1 MSVEDWRIDNTKIHS
16 FAGNYFNMGK
26 QQGEQFKKN
35 LIHGFE
41 IIKNHEGINNL
52 RPKFVPKPLFF
63 KIAQSKAYDAFSHIF
78 EKFAPNQAE
87 RIHGISEGSGIS
99 EKMIYLLCSTE
110 AVLGNIDYEIPI
122 QSGCSDIGYKQSKNE
137 RNHSMVSRNF
147 DFERMVLDFLCNRK
161 NAPLGKLKS
170 WDITAS
176 PLPGTFNGVNEKGL
190 FIGTD
195 EAFPTSEHDIG
206 LPASVIIQETLENC
220 SNSDDAFEFIKNL
233 PRGSCN
239 IYLISD
245 RNANMFACE
254 YTSKRIFKRLPP
266 ANKNYLVATNHYL
279 TPELAKIDIPQNAVF
294 TKKNARA
301 LWGGR
306 VNETSWKRLET
317 ATRIL
322 DSKKVFKIEDMKAL
336 HRDHSS
342 DPANKGNFDTI
353 CHHDPVNVSAASMI
367 YDLETMEAWLCF
379 GSPCEKE
386 YIHFNLND

>member
-1 MSVEDWRIDNTKIHS
+1 
-16 FAGNYFNMGK
+16 MGK

-63 KIAQSKAYDAFSHIF
+63 KIAQSKAYDAFAQLF
-78 EKFAPNQAE
+78 EKYAPNQAE
-87 RIHGISEGSGIS
+87 RVHGISEGSGIS

-122 QSGCSDIGYKQSKNE
+122 QTGCSDVGYKPSKNE
-137 RNHSMVSRNF
+137 RNHSLASRNF
-147 DFERMVLDFLCNRK
+147 DFERMVLDFLCNR
-161 NAPLGKLKS
+161 NNVPSGKFKT

-206 LPASVIIQETLENC
+206 LPASVIIQEVLENC
-220 SNSDDAFEFIKNL
+220 SNTDDAYEFIKNI

-239 IYLISD
+239 IYLIND
-245 RNANMFACE
+245 RNANMIACE
-254 YTSKRIFKRLPP
+254 YTSKRIFKRTP
-266 ANKNYLVATNHYL
+266 AVTANYLVATNHYL
-279 TPELAKIDIPQNAVF
+279 TPELAAIDIPKEAIF
-294 TKKNARA
+294 SKKNARA

-306 VNETSWKRLET
+306 VNETSWKRYEVANKIMESKNVFTLED
-317 ATRIL
+317 I
-322 DSKKVFKIEDMKAL
+322 KAM

-342 DPANKGNFDTI
+342 DPSGKGNFDTI
-353 CHHDPVNVSAASMI
+353 CHHDPVNVTAASMI
-367 YDLETMEAWLCF
+367 FDLETMDAWICY
-379 GSPCEKE
+379 GNPCENE
-386 YIHFNLND
+386 YTHFKLE